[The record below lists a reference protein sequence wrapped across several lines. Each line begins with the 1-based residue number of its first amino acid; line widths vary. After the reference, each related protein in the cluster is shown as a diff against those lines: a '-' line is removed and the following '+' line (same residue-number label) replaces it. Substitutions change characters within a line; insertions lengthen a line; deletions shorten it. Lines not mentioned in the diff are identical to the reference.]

1 MTSWKPFADD
11 TSPPPSPLRRRR
23 ARSLLPFLGQE
34 QRDQALD
41 DLAQRAFPR
50 VDFFLFTL
58 LAAFL
63 ISLALVFSSPVF
75 LVAGLACAP
84 LLSPL
89 TGAALGL
96 VTGSI
101 RFAIRN
107 LAALALAWILA
118 FGAAWAGSFTFSL
131 FGGPGAAAAQLDAVT
146 ALAVVVAAA
155 LLTWRF
161 LRGAADAWMPNLV
174 VSYGCLYPV
183 CAAAHW
189 AATGGGAAQ
198 AAALAWGVRSCLAL
212 LASIGTYLAFGFR
225 PSERNA
231 RAYAGMAAA
240 GLAGM
245 ALLLAWA
252 GSAEPAARPAGTPEP
267 ILLPSS
273 SPTRTP
279 IPSITP
285 TGTISP
291 LPSETPRPSLTFTPT
306 PPPVPAVVHGT
317 GGQGVYLRDAPGLE
331 GKKIASLQE
340 GETVEVLGPAVE
352 KDGTWWVPVQTSS
365 GIRGWMAVEYCA
377 TVTPAS
383 TPVK

>member
-1 MTSWKPFADD
+1 
-11 TSPPPSPLRRRR
+11 
-23 ARSLLPFLGQE
+23 
-34 QRDQALD
+34 
-41 DLAQRAFPR
+41 
-50 VDFFLFTL
+50 
-58 LAAFL
+58 
-63 ISLALVFSSPVF
+63 
-75 LVAGLACAP
+75 
-84 LLSPL
+84 
-89 TGAALGL
+89 
-96 VTGSI
+96 
-101 RFAIRN
+101 
-107 LAALALAWILA
+107 
-118 FGAAWAGSFTFSL
+118 
-131 FGGPGAAAAQLDAVT
+131 
-146 ALAVVVAAA
+146 
-155 LLTWRF
+155 
-161 LRGAADAWMPNLV
+161 
-174 VSYGCLYPV
+174 
-183 CAAAHW
+183 
-189 AATGGGAAQ
+189 
-198 AAALAWGVRSCLAL
+198 
-212 LASIGTYLAFGFR
+212 
-225 PSERNA
+225 
-231 RAYAGMAAA
+231 
-240 GLAGM
+240 
-245 ALLLAWA
+245 LAWA